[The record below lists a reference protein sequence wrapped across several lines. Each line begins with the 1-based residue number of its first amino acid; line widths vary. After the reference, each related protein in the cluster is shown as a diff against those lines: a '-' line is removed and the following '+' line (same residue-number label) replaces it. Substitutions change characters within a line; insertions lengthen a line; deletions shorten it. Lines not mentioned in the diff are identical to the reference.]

1 MNYSNKGTHILYE
14 NIIKTLFFQPL
25 FQPFRGSNPL
35 ETYLQM
41 WAPQYGTP
49 QTYYQY
55 GGRVKRA
62 VDPATEEEL
71 KQFASKIPFLQS

>member
-1 MNYSNKGTHILYE
+1 
-14 NIIKTLFFQPL
+14 
-25 FQPFRGSNPL
+25 
-35 ETYLQM
+35 M

-71 KQFASKIPFLQS
+71 KQFAGKIPFLYKVGFQRNNSSGTANLTLLL